1 MSTYDLER
9 IRTELA
15 EDYAVIDYVEETG
28 STNTDLMQATD
39 VTDGTVR
46 LTDLQT
52 AGKGRL
58 GRVWT
63 APKGSQVTFSV
74 LLLPES
80 LDHLG
85 TLPLAAGL
93 AVTDAIPGT
102 VLKWPNDVLLDGK
115 KLCGILAEAG
125 PVGKAFKS
133 GTFKSGGM
141 NKAEI
146 NKAEVNKAEINK
158 AEVVPKTEASKLEV
172 SKAEVAPKTEVNK
185 AELNK
190 AEVNKAE
197 ITKAEVNKAEI
208 NKAEVAPKTQGGKAP
223 SARVVLG
230 MGINVSIA
238 EEELPVPTATS
249 LVLAG
254 REDDR
259 TGVAIAILKALRHRI
274 EQWENQDSQL
284 MDDYRKVCSSIG
296 LNVRLEAP
304 TGDVTGIVEGV
315 AEDGRINVGG
325 EYYSAGDV
333 IHLRPTD

>member
-1 MSTYDLER
+1 MER

-46 LTDLQT
+46 LADLQT

-133 GTFKSGGM
+133 GTFKSGEM

-158 AEVVPKTEASKLEV
+158 AEIAPKTEASKLEV

-185 AELNK
+185 AEI
-190 AEVNKAE
+190 NKAE
-197 ITKAEVNKAEI
+197 INKAEI

-274 EQWENQDSQL
+274 EQWENQDPQL

>member
-1 MSTYDLER
+1 MER

-46 LTDLQT
+46 LADLQT

-133 GTFKSGGM
+133 GTFKSGEM

-158 AEVVPKTEASKLEV
+158 AEIAPKTEASKLEV

-185 AELNK
+185 AEINK
-190 AEVNKAE
+190 AEVNKA
-197 ITKAEVNKAEI
+197 KI

-274 EQWENQDSQL
+274 EQWENQDPQL

>member
-1 MSTYDLER
+1 MSTYDMER
-9 IRTELA
+9 IRTALA

-39 VTDGTVR
+39 VTDGTVL

-74 LLLPES
+74 LLLPDS

-133 GTFKSGGM
+133 GTFKSGEM

-158 AEVVPKTEASKLEV
+158 AEIAPKTEASKLEV
-172 SKAEVAPKTEVNK
+172 SKAEVAPKT
-185 AELNK
+185 
-190 AEVNKAE
+190 
-197 ITKAEVNKAEI
+197 EVNKAEI

-274 EQWENQDSQL
+274 EQWDNQDPQL

-333 IHLRPTD
+333 IHLRPTE

>member
-1 MSTYDLER
+1 MER

-74 LLLPES
+74 LLLPDS

-133 GTFKSGGM
+133 GTFKSGEM

-158 AEVVPKTEASKLEV
+158 AEIAPKTEASKLEV

-185 AELNK
+185 AEIN
-190 AEVNKAE
+190 
-197 ITKAEVNKAEI
+197 KAEVNKAEI

-274 EQWENQDSQL
+274 EQWENQDPQL

-333 IHLRPTD
+333 IHLRPTE

>member
-1 MSTYDLER
+1 MER

-46 LTDLQT
+46 LADLQT

-133 GTFKSGGM
+133 GTFKSGEM

-158 AEVVPKTEASKLEV
+158 AEIAPKTEASKLEV

-185 AELNK
+185 AEIN
-190 AEVNKAE
+190 
-197 ITKAEVNKAEI
+197 KAEVNKAEI

-274 EQWENQDSQL
+274 EQWENQGPQL

>member
-1 MSTYDLER
+1 MER

-28 STNTDLMQATD
+28 STNTDLMQAID
-39 VTDGTVR
+39 VTDGTVL

-133 GTFKSGGM
+133 GTFKSGEM

-146 NKAEVNKAEINK
+146 NKAEVNKAEVNKAEINK
-158 AEVVPKTEASKLEV
+158 AEV
-172 SKAEVAPKTEVNK
+172 
-185 AELNK
+185 
-190 AEVNKAE
+190 
-197 ITKAEVNKAEI
+197 

-259 TGVAIAILKALRHRI
+259 TGVAIAILKALRHRL
-274 EQWENQDSQL
+274 EQWENQDPQF

-333 IHLRPTD
+333 IHLRPTE